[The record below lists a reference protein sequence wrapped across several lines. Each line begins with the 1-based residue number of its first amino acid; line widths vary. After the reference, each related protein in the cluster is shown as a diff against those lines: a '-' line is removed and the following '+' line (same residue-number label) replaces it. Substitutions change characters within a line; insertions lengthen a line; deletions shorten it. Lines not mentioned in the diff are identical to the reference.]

1 VAHLDIKPQNVL
13 IHPPSGRLK
22 LIDYGSAGLFD
33 AVAAVSASSDPGAGL
48 IAQPTSADGGSAL
61 RPEFVAGFVTEH
73 GGTQSYLSPE
83 RVLDEE
89 DYWSPEAFKAFLDA
103 GAEGINGPAADV
115 YSLGCLVFF
124 LLRGDVPYDW
134 EVARHRSS
142 SMALDRFRAQQE
154 DPANDPWRGVA
165 DPMEALTARVRAN
178 DPFGK
183 DEGEDDEDDEDVEDE
198 RPPPSAAAVEFV
210 RWATR

>member
-1 VAHLDIKPQNVL
+1 M
-13 IHPPSGRLK
+13 
-22 LIDYGSAGLFD
+22 
-33 AVAAVSASSDPGAGL
+33 
-48 IAQPTSADGGSAL
+48 AL
-61 RPEFVAGFVTEH
+61 RLCLAH
-73 GGTQSYLSPE
+73 AQ
-83 RVLDEE
+83 
-89 DYWSPEAFKAFLDA
+89 
-103 GAEGINGPAADV
+103 EGINGPAADV

-142 SMALDRFRAQQE
+142 SMALDRYTLKAQPIRRDAPDITPLHDVHAIGRSRRGSCPHLCPLLLPVAPQIHRFRAQQE